1 MIKITL
7 ILMSLSL
14 SQILVASEGDLATE
28 ITKAVSKSQGKCRIA
43 SIETE
48 FISILCATKSKD
60 YSSFKITVDDNLIS
74 GTGMTWSQDAEEV
87 ECSVNGQI
95 KADDKIKLSIR
106 CR

>member
-14 SQILVASEGDLATE
+14 SQILVASEEDLATK

-48 FISILCATKSKD
+48 SISILCAKSKD
-60 YSSFKITVDDNLIS
+60 YSSFKISVDDNLIS

-87 ECSVNGQI
+87 ECSVNGQL

>member
-28 ITKAVSKSQGKCRIA
+28 IKNAVSKSQGKCRIA
-43 SIETE
+43 SIEKNS
-48 FISILCATKSKD
+48 ISILCTKSKD
-60 YSSFKITVDDNLIS
+60 YSSFKITVDGNLIS
-74 GTGMTWSQDAEEV
+74 GTGMTWSNDAEEV
-87 ECSVNGQI
+87 ECVVNGKI
-95 KADDKIKLSIR
+95 KEDDKIKLSIR